1 MLIINM
7 NDFFNKK
14 FSRENFIE
22 LIIQEIII
30 KLSIKYKLNYYE
42 LIDLLKNK
50 KNII

>member
-1 MLIINM
+1 MYNG
-7 NDFFNKK
+7 FNKK

-22 LIIQEIII
+22 LIIQDKLI

-50 KNII
+50 KNLI